1 MPWCFVRK
9 YSEVFFWLD
18 SDMAIFGNSTGGI
31 RNRLC
36 LSSRSIHPSTGLH
49 VHQARSVE
57 PCSSVLRFANT
68 LTYFDERN
76 WEKAHSIRPEPF
88 GLEPLGHEL
97 EAEWLTAERL
107 MAEGSTKP

>member
-9 YSEVFFWLD
+9 YGEVFFWLD
-18 SDMAIFGNSTGGI
+18 SDMAIFDTSADGI

-36 LSSRSIHPSTGLH
+36 LSSRSIHPRTGLH

-57 PCSSVLRFANT
+57 SSSLVLRFANT

-76 WEKAHSIRPEPF
+76 WEKAHSIRPEP
-88 GLEPLGHEL
+88 LGHEL
-97 EAEWLTAERL
+97 EAERL